1 MPSGF
6 PRLLPLAVVA
16 LALSGCNVVV
26 EQASSTASSTSQA
39 GGSVP
44 PAVVATATP
53 TPLLYGVCQL
63 AVNGHN
69 ARVTVGGDGVS
80 SAVCSSLLA
89 SLGSQL
95 GWSLSTAPPPTV
107 PTSDVICAIPASLL
121 PKADQGVVTDSGA
134 FGTTDGSAAC
144 TALAQ
149 ASVAGPCPSP
159 ITGVISGAGN
169 RIPLEVEIS
178 GPSGKVTENAIL
190 DTGGVDEYF
199 PDSDLRSA
207 GFSPTGTTTSSLG
220 GWSGTVNEY
229 SLPASALLVL
239 DGEAYVPIATGTLV
253 VFGAPSVAFSGGIEP
268 LIGPNVLQQGAEL
281 SSSGSQWALTPP
293 CSA

>member
-1 MPSGF
+1 M
-6 PRLLPLAVVA
+6 
-16 LALSGCNVVV
+16 
-26 EQASSTASSTSQA
+26 
-39 GGSVP
+39 P

-89 SLGSQL
+89 LLGSQL

-159 ITGVISGAGN
+159 ITGVISGAGTAS
-169 RIPLEVEIS
+169 R
-178 GPSGKVTENAIL
+178 
-190 DTGGVDEYF
+190 
-199 PDSDLRSA
+199 LRSRSPGPRARSPRTPSWTPA
-207 GFSPTGTTTSSLG
+207 GWTSTSRTAICG
-220 GWSGTVNEY
+220 ARGSAQRGRPPQVSAGWSGTVNEY